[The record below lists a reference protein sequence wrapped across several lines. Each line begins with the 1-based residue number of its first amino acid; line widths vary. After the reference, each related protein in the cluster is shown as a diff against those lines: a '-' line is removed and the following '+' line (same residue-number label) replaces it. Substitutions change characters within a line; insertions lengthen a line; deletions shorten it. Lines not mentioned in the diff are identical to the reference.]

1 MSLQQQ
7 CGGARANWPGAKITV
22 CWAISGCAIP
32 GCAGTAVATGT
43 ACAYSPGRGIL
54 ARATAGCT
62 QGYRITLRPPAAD
75 GLPTAQLGPRNTPP
89 VYCTSNCR
97 RHATDLA
104 PAADGRT
111 THCTLLACA
120 TLAAVRAEPHRAS
133 ARARRRRPPHALV
146 LHLHTRSCMIRHA
159 APGREQSL

>member
-62 QGYRITLRPPAAD
+62 QGYRITLRP
-75 GLPTAQLGPRNTPP
+75 
-89 VYCTSNCR
+89 
-97 RHATDLA
+97 
-104 PAADGRT
+104 
-111 THCTLLACA
+111 
-120 TLAAVRAEPHRAS
+120 TLAHWGIG
-133 ARARRRRPPHALV
+133 
-146 LHLHTRSCMIRHA
+146 T
-159 APGREQSL
+159 APYKIDK